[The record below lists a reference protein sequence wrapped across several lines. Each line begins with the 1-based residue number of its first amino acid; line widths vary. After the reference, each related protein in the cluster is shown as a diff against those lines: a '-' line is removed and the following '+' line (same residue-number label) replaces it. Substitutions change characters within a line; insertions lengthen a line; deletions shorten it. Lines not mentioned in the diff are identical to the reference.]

1 MKKYVVLASLVLAFS
16 LVACGGSAE
25 ARRQRNRPIVT
36 AYGETAKGI
45 VAKYQAAKTAEE
57 VKAVNTESAKPAV
70 SFQDLSCHSEQVQG
84 RYRREK
90 FGEEGN
96 ELGKLITDAKNS
108 TTISAPP
115 ARPPK
120 KQPRRRTRRRNN
132 SFFKPHNR
140 RPPRGD
146 GLLL

>member
-25 ARRQRNRPIVT
+25 SKAAKEIAPIVT

-57 VKAVNTESAKPAV
+57 VKTVNTDCPQSQTRI
-70 SFQDLSCHSEQVQG
+70 FQDHSCHSEQVQG

-90 FGEEGN
+90 V
-96 ELGKLITDAKNS
+96 
-108 TTISAPP
+108 
-115 ARPPK
+115 R
-120 KQPRRRTRRRNN
+120 
-132 SFFKPHNR
+132 
-140 RPPRGD
+140 
-146 GLLL
+146 

>member
-25 ARRQRNRPIVT
+25 SKAAKEIAPIVT

-57 VKAVNTESAKPAV
+57 VKTVNTDARKAKREFFKTTRAI
-70 SFQDLSCHSEQVQG
+70 LSKYKGDIDEK
-84 RYRREK
+84 K

-96 ELGKLITDAKNS
+96 ELGKLLADAKKFDDDIRAAGKAAE
-108 TTISAPP
+108 TVT
-115 ARPPK
+115 K
-120 KQPRRRTRRRNN
+120 KTNE
-132 SFFKPHNR
+132 KKK
-140 RPPRGD
+140 
-146 GLLL
+146 